1 MTAQLLDTG
10 AVLSLTHFALE
21 PEYLGLELGFFD
33 IILRVGL
40 ARVGFSSRSATS
52 GIVLWRCCSR

>member
-1 MTAQLLDTG
+1 MTAQLLDAG

-40 ARVGFSSRSATS
+40 ARVGSWF
-52 GIVLWRCCSR
+52 